1 MTSTTS
7 CPEGLLFNGGIGRGG
22 ICTWPDMVVCHD
34 DDDASESVVTEATA
48 VATSVATSAATTAS
62 SQQTVSN
69 ESTDSSSLPSPWKQY
84 LDPKS
89 NDYYYH
95 NPETGVTTWDHPG
108 ELTAS
113 SSSPASTTASS
124 TTASTSSS
132 ASNPNNYYCG
142 KSRTDA
148 AIHCHPCPSGSLL
161 DCDDVT
167 HGCFRG
173 IDVCASAPAADDGGA
188 GRFSDSSSGGSSSA
202 GGSSSGTSTTS
213 SGGSQE
219 GSTGLEELLNNL
231 ANSQSEAKQPSSNTV
246 SNPSSPSIAT
256 SINTLETKPT
266 EAPTLPPWTNAPFV
280 PYRGEKRDKTVIGY
294 YVSFHLFV

>member
-1 MTSTTS
+1 M
-7 CPEGLLFNGGIGRGG
+7 FNGGIGRGG
-22 ICTWPDMVVCHD
+22 ICTWPDMVVCDD
-34 DDDASESVVTEATA
+34 DDDASESEESVVTEATA

-173 IDVCASAPAADDGGA
+173 IDICASAAADDDGA
-188 GRFSDSSSGGSSSA
+188 SSSGALSSSA
-202 GGSSSGTSTTS
+202 GSDEGTSI
-213 SGGSQE
+213 
-219 GSTGLEELLNNL
+219 EELLNNL

-256 SINTLETKPT
+256 SINTLEAKPT

-294 YVSFHLFV
+294 YVSFHVLLDLT